1 VDLSKAEWRK
11 SSRSNDTG
19 HCVQI
24 ATNLPGVVAMR
35 DSKNPDGPALVF
47 PPAEWSSFI
56 SNLRSEASDS

>member
-35 DSKNPDGPALVF
+35 DSKNPVLVF